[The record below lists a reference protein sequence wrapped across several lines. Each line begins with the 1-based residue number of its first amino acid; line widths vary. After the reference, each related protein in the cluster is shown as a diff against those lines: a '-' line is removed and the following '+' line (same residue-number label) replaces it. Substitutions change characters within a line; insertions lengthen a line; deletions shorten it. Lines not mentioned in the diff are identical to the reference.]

1 MPNRILRDAILTSD
15 RVASLDWA
23 AEVFYRRLHS
33 IVDDYGRHEAG
44 HQLLRARCYPL
55 QTDSVR
61 VADIAR
67 WMAACQKSGLILV
80 YGANGKQYLEVCNFG
95 QQLRSAS
102 KCPAPDI
109 NCEQVLANEHLGVCV
124 SVCVSEGVSEREQGA
139 SPAAPPSGKGS
150 RSDSGSRLPADWAL
164 PADWR
169 EWARAERPDIDP
181 DREAENFAD
190 YWHGVAGAKG
200 RKADWFATWRNW
212 IRRANAP
219 RSTARASPDQPMGKQ
234 MQGIAALEELKNAAR
249 QQMAAGGSGDGV
261 AEAVLSLA
269 GPHAGR

>member
-1 MPNRILRDAILTSD
+1 MPNRILRDAILTSE

-44 HQLLRARCYPL
+44 QQLLRAKCYPL

-80 YGANGKQYLEVCNFG
+80 YGANGKQYLEVCSFG
-95 QQLRSAS
+95 QQIRSAS

-109 NCEQVLANEHLGVCV
+109 NCEQLLANEHLGVFV
-124 SVCVSEGVSEREQGA
+124 SVSVSEGVDEREQGA
-139 SPAAPPSGKGS
+139 SPAAPQAAK
-150 RSDSGSRLPADWAL
+150 RSKSDLGSRLPADWAL

-169 EWARAERPDIDP
+169 AWAKAERPDIDP
-181 DREAENFAD
+181 DREAESFAD

-200 RKADWFATWRNW
+200 RKADWQGTWRNW
-212 IRRANAP
+212 IRRADAP
-219 RSTARASPDQPMGKQ
+219 RGSPRAGQQTQSKTLTAIQTL
-234 MQGIAALEELKNAAR
+234 QGMKHGNLDSRRDSGRTEPPALL
-249 QQMAAGGSGDGV
+249 GDG
-261 AEAVLSLA
+261 SDS
-269 GPHAGR
+269 GG